1 MVLAVTWTPTESQAL
16 HTIRTDLDQEIS
28 YNAYIVNSSF
38 MSQVVS
44 ARLPEETV
52 ERLKRFARRLGK
64 TPSETGAMLIE
75 ESLRQEEFAFIDF
88 RNSPVGRQPYLTNSG
103 LAVWEVMMVAQD
115 YDLDIEAVAHHFQ
128 KPTAWVIAACNYA
141 EAYPNEIRLAIEDN
155 YAMSPK
161 ALSHLLPQTQV
172 LEVPQTVLEEQ
183 P

>member
-1 MVLAVTWTPTESQAL
+1 
-16 HTIRTDLDQEIS
+16 LDKEIS
-28 YNAYIVNSSF
+28 YDVSVVNILF

-52 ERLKRFARRLGK
+52 ERLKRFARRIGK

-115 YDLDIEAVAHHFQ
+115 YNRDIEAVAHHFQ
-128 KPTAWVIAACNYA
+128 KPAAWVIAAFNYA
-141 EAYPNEIRLAIEDN
+141 EAYPDEICLAMEDN
-155 YAMSPK
+155 YTMNAK
-161 ALSHLLPQTQV
+161 ALSHLLPQTQI
-172 LEVPQTVLEEQ
+172 LEVPRTVFEKQ

>member
-1 MVLAVTWTPTESQAL
+1 
-16 HTIRTDLDQEIS
+16 
-28 YNAYIVNSSF
+28 

-75 ESLRQEEFAFIDF
+75 ESLRQEEFALIDF
-88 RNSPVGRQPYLTNSG
+88 RNSPVGRQAYLANSG

-115 YDLDIEAVAHHFQ
+115 YNLDVEAVAHHFQ
-128 KPTAWVIAACNYA
+128 KPTAWVMAAFNYA
-141 EAYPNEIRLAIEDN
+141 ATYPDEIRLAMEDSD
-155 YAMSPK
+155 AMSVK
-161 ALSHLLPQTQV
+161 ALSHLLPQTQI
-172 LEVPQTVLEEQ
+172 LEVPRTVFEEQ